1 MLVDTKDF
9 EKLQA
14 VSKNLEKMVMEALSS
29 VSAVDTLQEISEF
42 ITDTKHKNRED
53 EKRLMT
59 ALDYLWEFNDSLEY
73 KRQLTIVEDWIWK
86 HRKM

>member
-9 EKLQA
+9 EKLQT

-29 VSAVDTLQEISEF
+29 VSMVDSLQDIPEL
-42 ITDTKHKNRED
+42 ITDTKFKNREK
-53 EKRLMT
+53 EKQLMN
-59 ALDYLWEFNDSLEY
+59 ALDYLWQFNDSLEY
-73 KRQLTIVEDWIWK
+73 KRQLTIVEDWIWN